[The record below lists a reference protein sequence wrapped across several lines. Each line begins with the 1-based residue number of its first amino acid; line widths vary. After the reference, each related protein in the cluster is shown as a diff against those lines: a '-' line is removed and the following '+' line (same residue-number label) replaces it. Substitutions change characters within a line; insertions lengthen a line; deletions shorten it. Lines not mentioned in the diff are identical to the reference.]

1 MGRITARVRPATC
14 RRVTWPSASAAPPAA
29 TSESFY
35 LSSWLK
41 DDPDWGS
48 YLPQLNGILATDA
61 QDYYVFHPT
70 NNTTFSVVNSEAN
83 TQITVND
90 TVASVTYAPPP
101 VDPTTNGSGFWLLA
115 LKRTKLG
122 NLFSCDTNTQPTP
135 CGQFFNTGAT
145 DATQATEEA
154 NRLAAALSGASSE
167 QLLFLVSRG
176 ADAPCAAAGCDSG
189 SRRESRRRG
198 GDAPEGSRRDSRT
211 TTR

>member
-1 MGRITARVRPATC
+1 M
-14 RRVTWPSASAAPPAA
+14 
-29 TSESFY
+29 
-35 LSSWLK
+35 
-41 DDPDWGS
+41 
-48 YLPQLNGILATDA
+48 
-61 QDYYVFHPT
+61 FHPT

-90 TVASVTYAPPP
+90 TVASVTYVPPP

-135 CGQFFNTGAT
+135 CGQFFNTGT
-145 DATQATEEA
+145 IDATQATEEA

-176 ADAPCAAAGCDSG
+176 QTLSVTPPVGLLAAV
-189 SRRESRRRG
+189 ESLG
-198 GDAPEGSRRDSRT
+198 GAAETLLEGSRRDSRI